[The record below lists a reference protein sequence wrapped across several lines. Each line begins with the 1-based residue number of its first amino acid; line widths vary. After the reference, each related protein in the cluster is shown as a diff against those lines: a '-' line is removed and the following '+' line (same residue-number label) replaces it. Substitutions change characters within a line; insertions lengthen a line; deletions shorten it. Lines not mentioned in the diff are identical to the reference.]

1 MEHQKVTSLVA
12 IDLGTAFD
20 TVDHDILLSVLE
32 KRFGVQDTCL
42 DWFRSYLNSRFC
54 MVRIRN
60 ALSSKCELKCPVPQ
74 GSLGGPSL
82 FTVYASTI
90 QSEVPDDIDL
100 HGFADDH
107 VLKNSFRASS
117 RVDEKECILSLEA
130 TLVDIKVWMDQNRLK
145 MNDDKTEFIMF
156 ASKRQL
162 EKCETTSIDV
172 NNTIVKCSPTIK
184 YLGAI
189 LDQHLQLSQHITRK
203 CRTAMTNLQ
212 MIKFLCPSLMQE
224 TAHMLVRGLVTSHL
238 DYCNAFFAGL
248 PNVLLKTLQKVQ
260 NVVAKLVLGYQ

>member
-1 MEHQKVTSLVA
+1 MSA
-12 IDLGTAFD
+12 GTL
-20 TVDHDILLSVLE
+20 H
-32 KRFGVQDTCL
+32 
-42 DWFRSYLNSRFC
+42 
-54 MVRIRN
+54 
-60 ALSSKCELKCPVPQ
+60 
-74 GSLGGPSL
+74 
-82 FTVYASTI
+82 
-90 QSEVPDDIDL
+90 L

-107 VLKNSFRASS
+107 ILKNSFRASS
-117 RVDEKECILSLEA
+117 RVDEKDSIRSLER

-184 YLGAI
+184 YLGAL

-212 MIKFLCPSLMQE
+212 MIKYLCPSLTQE
-224 TAHMLVRGLVTSHL
+224 TAHMLVRGLVT
-238 DYCNAFFAGL
+238 
-248 PNVLLKTLQKVQ
+248 
-260 NVVAKLVLGYQ
+260 